1 MQTNTAAGQ
10 ARRDILG
17 NWRQT
22 ALAYWVPIA
31 AIVASGNTN
40 VGEGWRTAIWTAA
53 CLTMGGACLLNAIRC
68 GRVHCWFTAPFFI
81 AMAAITVLFGAGAL
95 PLGPNG
101 WNIIGL
107 TLLVGGVSL
116 TYGPELILGKYRPPK
131 PSKAD

>member
-1 MQTNTAAGQ
+1 MRTDTTVPAQ
-10 ARRDILG
+10 RDILR

-31 AIVASGNTN
+31 AIVASGNASI
-40 VGEGWRTAIWTAA
+40 GDGWRTAIWTAA

-68 GRVHCWFTAPFFI
+68 GRVHCWFTGPFFI
-81 AMAAITVLFGAGAL
+81 ALVAITVLFGVGAL

-107 TLLVGGVSL
+107 TLLVGGVTL
-116 TYGPELILGKYRPPK
+116 MYGPELILGKYRERK
-131 PSKAD
+131 SSKAN